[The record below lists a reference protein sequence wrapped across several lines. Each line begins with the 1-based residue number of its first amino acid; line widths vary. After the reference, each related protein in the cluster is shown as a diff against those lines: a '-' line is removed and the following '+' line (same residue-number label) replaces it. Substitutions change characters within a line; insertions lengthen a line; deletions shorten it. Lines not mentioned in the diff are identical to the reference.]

1 MCMKPSQS
9 MFDLAKHKT
18 AEFLDSCRN
27 VSKKGAEIAN
37 NAKTFAVATTATVC
51 TVASQAAVVYDDAT
65 NKLTGN
71 IEMGPFYS
79 GVGIAFAVIGA
90 VLAVGLAISIV
101 KRGK

>member
-1 MCMKPSQS
+1 MSRHIKR
-9 MFDLAKHKT
+9 AKQIV
-18 AEFLDSCRN
+18 FCLQ
-27 VSKKGAEIAN
+27 KKGAEIAN
-37 NAKTFAVATTATVC
+37 NAKTFAVAATTTIGA
-51 TVASQAAVVYDDAT
+51 VASQAAVVYDDAT

>member
-27 VSKKGAEIAN
+27 ASKKVKNG
-37 NAKTFAVATTATVC
+37 VVVGATTVGA
-51 TVASQAAVVYDDAT
+51 VASQAAVVYDDAT
-65 NKLTGN
+65 NKLTGS
-71 IEMGPFYS
+71 IDMGPFYS